1 MKRGATKEET
11 DSLFESTEGK
21 FSGIGVSITQDS
33 ETGAMTFVN
42 VYEEGAGA
50 EAGFQAGDILYKID
64 GEDVTG
70 QDLNNVVARLKG
82 KRERR

>member
-1 MKRGATKEET
+1 MCIR
-11 DSLFESTEGK
+11 DS
-21 FSGIGVSITQDS
+21 S

-70 QDLNNVVARLKG
+70 QDLNNVVAKIKG
-82 KRERR
+82 EDVYKRQK